1 MASDE
6 DLTDG
11 NLLELV
17 AKERKTL
24 FNEYFPLHR
33 QDLDSVR
40 ICSAVCAILV
50 RKDGGAGA
58 VTGGTFDNV
67 VTGPEQGTGY
77 VIIVLKSG
85 KSSTFYDTPSVRY
98 FSLRR

>member
-1 MASDE
+1 MASDQ

-17 AKERKTL
+17 EKERKT

-33 QDLDSVR
+33 QNLDAVR
-40 ICSAVCAILV
+40 KCSAVCAILV

-85 KSSTFYDTPSVRY
+85 KSSMFYGTPSVRY